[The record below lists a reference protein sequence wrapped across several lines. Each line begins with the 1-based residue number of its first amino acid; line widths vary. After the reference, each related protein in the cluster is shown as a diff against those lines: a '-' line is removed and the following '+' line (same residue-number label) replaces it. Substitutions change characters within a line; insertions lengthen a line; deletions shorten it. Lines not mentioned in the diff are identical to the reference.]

1 MRTVI
6 ITVSNNLVTDH
17 RVAKMTGYLKSRGY
31 KVLVWGR
38 KWPAKNYEQE
48 VNVRRFNLWFNKGP
62 LFYLNLNCRLFFAL
76 LTQRADFFLAV
87 DLDTLPACRLAG
99 LFRRTPVVF
108 DSHEYFPEV
117 PELQHRPLIKSIWLT
132 IQDWLVPGIYAGITV
147 SKGLVNL
154 YKERYQLDFKL
165 VRNIPSVAKHFIP
178 IRKVNNRP
186 VVYYQG
192 ALNVGRGLEEAIRAM
207 AFLPG
212 YQLLIVGRGDL
223 EHDLKQLTDNLK
235 LNAQVRFVGAVPFYE
250 LPKYAAQA
258 HVGLCLLQNL
268 GLNYYHSLPNRL
280 FDYPMLGL
288 PILASDFPDIH
299 DFIEQYETGLLTS
312 SMVPSELAAIIRRIC
327 EDDKLRERIGEKMMV
342 ASSMLSWE
350 NEVKQLNTIFH

>member
-38 KWPAKNYEQE
+38 KWPGKDYRQE
-48 VNVRRFNLWFNKGP
+48 ENVRRFNLWFNKGP

-76 LTQRADFFLAV
+76 LTHRADFFLAV

-99 LFRRTPVVF
+99 ILRRTPVVF

-117 PELQHRPLIKSIWLT
+117 PELQHRRFTKFIWLT
-132 IQDWLVPGIYAGITV
+132 MQDWLVPGVFAGITV

-165 VRNIPSVAKHFIP
+165 VRNIPSATRSSIP
-178 IRKVNNRP
+178 IRKVNGHP

-192 ALNVGRGLEEAIRAM
+192 ALNVGRGLEEAIQAM

-212 YQLLIVGRGDL
+212 YRLLIVGRGDL
-223 EHDLKQLTDNLK
+223 EDELKQLADNLN
-235 LNAQVRFVGAVPFYE
+235 LNGQVHFIGAVPFHE
-250 LPKYAAQA
+250 LPKYAVQA

-312 SMVPSELAAIIRRIC
+312 SMEPSELAAIIRRIC
-327 EDDKLRERIGEKMMV
+327 EDEMLRDRIGENMKAT
-342 ASSMLSWE
+342 ASLLSWE
-350 NEVKQLNTIFH
+350 NEVKQLDVIFK